1 MISKSATYV
10 TQDGLIERPPKIT
23 FIDAGGHKLN
33 LDDQNSD
40 SFLDNMVGV
49 FEVICQI
56 ILTCNFS
63 NTLPGNFNPSWKN
76 EHMFNK
82 ILFSEKYMNEDD
94 NAEVQLKKGISFFV
108 ENIYTPLKSGLEQL
122 QMITNIASAEKEFHH
137 SRSRRSHN
145 SDIPA
150 TEVWRQNRINVIS
163 HLKTRID
170 YLVDKRISQ
179 LSNDEHLKPI
189 STWELD
195 SLLEE

>member
-1 MISKSATYV
+1 
-10 TQDGLIERPPKIT
+10 
-23 FIDAGGHKLN
+23 
-33 LDDQNSD
+33 
-40 SFLDNMVGV
+40 
-49 FEVICQI
+49 
-56 ILTCNFS
+56 
-63 NTLPGNFNPSWKN
+63 
-76 EHMFNK
+76 MFNK